1 MKIIDILNEIANGT
15 LEKGF
20 TFEYDMQE
28 WIFDGKEITSKLAKS
43 INLFTDYYVE
53 KILNDEVAII
63 VEDENLKELK
73 DNASHNE
80 IIYKINR
87 ILKEIKWIESKM

>member
-28 WIFDGKEITSKLAKS
+28 WIFDGKEITSKLDKF

-73 DNASHNE
+73 DNASHQEIIDKINE
-80 IIYKINR
+80 IIKI
-87 ILKEIKWIESKM
+87 IKK

>member
-28 WIFDGKEITSKLAKS
+28 WIFDGKER
-43 INLFTDYYVE
+43 N
-53 KILNDEVAII
+53 
-63 VEDENLKELK
+63 
-73 DNASHNE
+73 
-80 IIYKINR
+80 NR
-87 ILKEIKWIESKM
+87 GDGIAEGMVRTC